1 MPGSQKT
8 ALEYTAVLAVAV
20 CCYLAL
26 GVVLPWL
33 PGYVKGSLGAGA
45 LAVGLVVGAP
55 ALSAV
60 GTRPAGGR
68 AADRLG
74 PRSVVVA
81 GAAVMSA
88 GATLGLAHPGVA
100 RLVGARLAVG
110 AGEGAMMGA
119 AVAWLLRLSRP
130 DRRGRAL
137 GHIGLANYLGL
148 TLGPLLGE
156 LLPGGDALW
165 LAAAAAPALAAVT
178 ALLLR
183 PLPPSEAAPH
193 SRLIVRETLRPGAGL
208 ALTNVGYA
216 AVISFAGLALAAR
229 HLGVGAHIV
238 AVYAGTVALLRIVAG
253 SVPDRLG
260 ARVTVMGASA
270 TSVAGLALL
279 AAAHSGGLALAA
291 TVITAAGQSLLVPAL
306 GLLVLERT
314 RDSEQG
320 AVAGTFFAFFD
331 IGVGAGSLA
340 LGAIA
345 RAGSPVTAVAASA
358 VAVAAVAFV
367 AGAWRPRRD
376 LTQDAS

>member
-1 MPGSQKT
+1 MRRSRHD
-8 ALEYTAVLAVAV
+8 ALEYTSVLAVAV

-45 LAVGLVVGAP
+45 VAVGLAVGAP
-55 ALSAV
+55 AISAV
-60 GTRPAGGR
+60 ATRPAGGR

-74 PRSVVVA
+74 PRGVVVA
-81 GAAVMSA
+81 GAAVMSG
-88 GATLGLAHPGVA
+88 GAMLGLAHPGLA
-100 RLVGARLAVG
+100 RLVAARLAVG

-165 LAAAAAPALAAVT
+165 LAAGAAPAVAAAT
-178 ALLLR
+178 AWRLR
-183 PLPPSEAAPH
+183 ALPPAAAGPR
-193 SRLIVRETLRPGAGL
+193 SPLIARAALRPGAGL

-216 AVISFAGLALAAR
+216 AVISFAGLALAGR

-238 AVYAGTVALLRIVAG
+238 AVYAGTVALLRIAAG
-253 SVPDRLG
+253 SLPDRLG
-260 ARVTVMGASA
+260 ARATVIWASA
-270 TSVAGLALL
+270 TSVLGLAIL
-279 AAAHSGGLALAA
+279 AAAHSGTLALAA
-291 TVITAAGQSLLVPAL
+291 TVVTAAGQSLLVPAL

-314 RDSEQG
+314 HDAEQG

-345 RAGSPVTAVAASA
+345 RAGSPATAVAASA

-367 AGAWRPRRD
+367 AGAARR
-376 LTQDAS
+376 QS